1 MRMECSPPASASHL
15 WYTLPVLG
23 LLLLVARPL
32 LTRFDLFKL
41 AFLVGMAFAA
51 ASPWDSWIIR
61 KGVWSYPAGS
71 VVGTALDVPFEEYA
85 FFLIR
90 PFAAP
95 PSAQARH
102 LAH

>member
-1 MRMECSPPASASHL
+1 
-15 WYTLPVLG
+15 VLG
-23 LLLLVARPL
+23 LLLLTARPL
-32 LTRFDLFKL
+32 LTRFDVFKL

-61 KGVWSYPAGS
+61 KGVWSYPANS

-90 PFAAP
+90 RYRCLPLPVASRPATAP
-95 PSAQARH
+95 AR
-102 LAH
+102 